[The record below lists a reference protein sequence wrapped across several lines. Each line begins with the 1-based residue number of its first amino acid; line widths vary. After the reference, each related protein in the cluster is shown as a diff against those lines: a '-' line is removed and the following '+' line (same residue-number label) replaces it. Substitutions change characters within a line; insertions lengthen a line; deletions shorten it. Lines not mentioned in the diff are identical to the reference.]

1 MSKPHYDV
9 LDGLRG
15 TAALIVV
22 LFHFSEPLLPDP
34 QANPLGHAFLAV
46 DFFFCLSGFVI
57 GYAYD
62 QRPGLGIGEFMK
74 GRLIRLHPMVVA
86 GVTLG
91 LLSFLLDPFDG
102 SPWQKGALPVGLSY
116 AASLMLLPYAAYLP
130 DRWDL
135 LFPLNAPAWSLF
147 WEYVASI
154 AYALVLWRMSRR
166 VLLILVLMAA
176 VALVAMGLQ
185 AGTIDGGWSLGNW
198 WRGAP
203 RTAFSFLVGLA
214 MWRYRLVLRTRMGYG
229 VLSLLLAIGLTI
241 GRTQWLELVVVML
254 LFPLIVALG
263 AGAQVNGWRASV
275 CRFMGRISYP
285 LYITHNFVIWPF
297 GQFVGLHKPAPWLSA
312 VIVSVSVI
320 GVVAVAYAFVR
331 WYDEPLRAWLRR
343 HWLRPPAPTGA
354 AQPA

>member
-1 MSKPHYDV
+1 MSKPHFDV

-15 TAALIVV
+15 TAALMVV

-62 QRPGLGIGEFMK
+62 PRSGLGIGEFMK
-74 GRLIRLHPMVVA
+74 SRLIRLHPMVVA

-102 SPWQKGALPVGLSY
+102 SPWDKGVFPVVLSY
-116 AASLMLLPYAAYLP
+116 AASLFLLPYAAYLP

-135 LFPLNAPAWSLF
+135 LFPLNAPAWSLS
-147 WEYVASI
+147 WEYVANI
-154 AYALVLWRMSRR
+154 AYALVLWRTPRR
-166 VLLILVLMAA
+166 ALLALALLAA
-176 VALVAMGLQ
+176 VALLAMGLQ

-203 RTAFSFLVGLA
+203 RTAFSFFAGLA
-214 MWRYRLVLRTRMGYG
+214 IWRYRLVLRTRLGYG
-229 VLSLLLAIGLTI
+229 ALSLLLVTGLTI
-241 GRTQWLELVVVML
+241 GRTQWLELIVVML
-254 LFPLIVALG
+254 LFPLIVAMG
-263 AGAQVNGWRASV
+263 AGAQVAGWRASV

-297 GQFVGLHKPAPWLSA
+297 GQFVSLYKPAPWLSA
-312 VIVSVSVI
+312 VIIFGSVS
-320 GVVAVAYAFVR
+320 GVVAMAYAFVR
-331 WYDEPLRAWLRR
+331 WYDEPVRTWLRR
-343 HWLRPPAPTGA
+343 RWVRPVSHAEA